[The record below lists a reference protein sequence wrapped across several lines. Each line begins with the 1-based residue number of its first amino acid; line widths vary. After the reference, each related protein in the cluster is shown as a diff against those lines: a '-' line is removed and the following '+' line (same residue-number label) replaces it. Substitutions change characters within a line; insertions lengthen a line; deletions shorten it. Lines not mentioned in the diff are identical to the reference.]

1 MTKEKGVWPVAL
13 YRLTSD
19 KPREPQ
25 EGDLAS
31 LLRLKSVCSY
41 GMGLVWR
48 PMSQVKKG
56 DILFFG
62 YTN

>member
-1 MTKEKGVWPVAL
+1 VFDQWL

-31 LLRLKSVCSY
+31 LLRL
-41 GMGLVWR
+41 
-48 PMSQVKKG
+48 
-56 DILFFG
+56 
-62 YTN
+62 